1 MNPLVLLEQVAVR
14 SGPVSILTSVS
25 IHLEPGTSLG
35 IAGANG
41 VGKTTALRVC
51 ATLQRISAGRGAVLG
66 ADLGTAASL
75 AKRAR
80 IGLSGHEP
88 AAIGELTLAENLELV
103 AKLSDRPSAWVVEA
117 LAKVGLDR
125 AADRRVDRCSHGKR
139 RRLDLAR
146 LLLTEPDLLLL
157 DEAQAGLDPP
167 AVAVIGKLVAD
178 VKSRGGGAVLV
189 SHDEAALRAVCD
201 RVVTMRVGEIP

>member
-1 MNPLVLLEQVAVR
+1 MR
-14 SGPVSILTSVS
+14 SGTVSILASVS
-25 IHLEPGTSLG
+25 IQLEPGASVG

-66 ADLGTAASL
+66 AGLGTNEAMAV
-75 AKRAR
+75 RPR
-80 IGLSGHEP
+80 IGLSGHQP
-88 AAIGELTLAENLELV
+88 AAIGELTLAENLALV
-103 AKLSDRPSAWVVEA
+103 AKLSGRSPALVTEA

-125 AADRRVDRCSHGKR
+125 VADRRLDRCSHGMQ

-146 LLLTEPDLLLL
+146 LLMTEPDLLLL
-157 DEAQAGLDPP
+157 DEAQAGLDPA

-178 VKSRGGGAVLV
+178 VKARGGGALLV
-189 SHDEAALRAVCD
+189 SHDEAALRTLCD
-201 RVVTMRVGEIP
+201 QVVTMRAGAIP